1 MTKSNYELTPQDLRQ
16 VSLRYMFGGQLGW
29 NYERMMSVAYA
40 RAIYPALAK
49 MYDDKDELKAIM
61 QTELQF
67 FNTSPF
73 LSAFIIGMDLAIQS
87 EEGIESKETVAALK
101 TSMMGPF
108 AAIGDALFGAVIPT
122 ILGSLAAYM
131 GLEGNPLGVIL
142 WLVVAAIILGLRYFE
157 LPIAYKQ
164 GKKLISTMSGLL
176 QDLTES
182 ATLLGVLV
190 IGGLVPT
197 VVKVMVP
204 FKIVIGKKDVL
215 LQTDM
220 LDKIMPALVPI
231 ALVGLAYYLL
241 GKKNLNS
248 TRVIWIFLILSIICY
263 SLKILAIG

>member
-1 MTKSNYELTPQDLRQ
+1 
-16 VSLRYMFGGQLGW
+16 
-29 NYERMMSVAYA
+29 
-40 RAIYPALAK
+40 
-49 MYDDKDELKAIM
+49 
-61 QTELQF
+61 
-67 FNTSPF
+67 
-73 LSAFIIGMDLAIQS
+73 
-87 EEGIESKETVAALK
+87 
-101 TSMMGPF
+101 
-108 AAIGDALFGAVIPT
+108 
-122 ILGSLAAYM
+122 
-131 GLEGNPLGVIL
+131 
-142 WLVVAAIILGLRYFE
+142 
-157 LPIAYKQ
+157 
-164 GKKLISTMSGLL
+164 MSGLL

-241 GKKNLNS
+241 GKKSLNS

>member
-1 MTKSNYELTPQDLRQ
+1 
-16 VSLRYMFGGQLGW
+16 
-29 NYERMMSVAYA
+29 
-40 RAIYPALAK
+40 
-49 MYDDKDELKAIM
+49 
-61 QTELQF
+61 
-67 FNTSPF
+67 
-73 LSAFIIGMDLAIQS
+73 
-87 EEGIESKETVAALK
+87 
-101 TSMMGPF
+101 
-108 AAIGDALFGAVIPT
+108 
-122 ILGSLAAYM
+122 M

-241 GKKNLNS
+241 GKKSLNS